1 MHNDC
6 SNDKWGASSSLMAEI
21 ATASH
26 NHEQYPHLF
35 AMLWKRLNDQEHY
48 LHVQKA
54 LLLVDYLL
62 RNGSEKF
69 VKDAKRRKDGIDAV
83 PTF

>member
-1 MHNDC
+1 
-6 SNDKWGASSSLMAEI
+6 MAEI
-21 ATASH
+21 AQATHDYEA
-26 NHEQYPHLF
+26 YPLLF

-62 RNGSEKF
+62 RNGSERF
-69 VKDAKRRKDGIDAV
+69 VTDARRRKSGHTSGRV
-83 PTF
+83 EVKR